1 MKVVAI
7 KDFTLAGE
15 THAKGEVFE
24 CDEMRGKAW
33 VVAKVVREATP
44 EDEQDAESD
53 DDPSGGDPKVKRLI
67 DEEDDD

>member
-33 VVAKVVREATP
+33 IVAKVVREATP
-44 EDEQDAESD
+44 EDEAAMPIED
-53 DDPSGGDPKVKRLI
+53 DPKVKRLI